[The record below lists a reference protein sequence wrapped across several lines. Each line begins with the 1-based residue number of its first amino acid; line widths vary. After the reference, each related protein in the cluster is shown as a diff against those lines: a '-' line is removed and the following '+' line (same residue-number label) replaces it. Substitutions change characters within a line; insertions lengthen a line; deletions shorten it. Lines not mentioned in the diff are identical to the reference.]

1 MDFEELDF
9 DWDPAKRVTN
19 LQKHGVDFAR
29 ATVVFRDSQVVDED
43 STRPEHGEIRRKAI
57 GRVGSQLLCVI
68 YTDRDGVR
76 RIISARRAKRNERE
90 RYRKSAESA

>member
-1 MDFEELDF
+1 LDFEELNF
-9 DWDPAKRVTN
+9 DWDPAKRESN
-19 LQKHGVDFAR
+19 LQKHDIDFAR
-29 ATVVFRDSQVVDED
+29 AIVVFKDSQVVDED

-57 GRVGSQLLCVI
+57 GRIGNLMLCVI

-90 RYRKSAESA
+90 QYRQSADSA